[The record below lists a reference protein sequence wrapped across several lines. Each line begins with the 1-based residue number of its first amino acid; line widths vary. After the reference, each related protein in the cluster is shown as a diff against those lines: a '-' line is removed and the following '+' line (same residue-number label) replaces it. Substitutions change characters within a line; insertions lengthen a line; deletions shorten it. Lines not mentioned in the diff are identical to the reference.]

1 MVSSG
6 SCGRVLRGEI
16 CRLFMETGT
25 LYINVLPDGNRQ
37 VCLNPYSKSIY
48 RQVAATSFSDK
59 RTATNAIQQNLRQ
72 NANKISDWLNNPKSK
87 DFLVTETTH
96 DFSIGKGVEV
106 NVYGTASKNITYG
119 LNKSQIFMVKDAGMP
134 NGYKIITAYPV
145 FD

>member
-1 MVSSG
+1 
-6 SCGRVLRGEI
+6 
-16 CRLFMETGT
+16 METGT